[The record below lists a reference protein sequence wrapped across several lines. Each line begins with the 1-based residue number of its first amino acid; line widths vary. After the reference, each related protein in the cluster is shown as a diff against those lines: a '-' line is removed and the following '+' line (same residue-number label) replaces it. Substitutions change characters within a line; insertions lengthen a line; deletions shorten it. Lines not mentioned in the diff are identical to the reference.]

1 MKRILALMLIILMT
15 VSCIAGCSGET
26 PEETTGPAVTETT
39 ADETTQ
45 PVTEPVT
52 TEEET
57 TQEPETEPVTFEEF
71 VVTPDEEAELA
82 VALMFGNF
90 MVLQRDAVITVWG
103 TSNREGARIR
113 GLFMDDEARGEVV
126 DGKWEIKFSPKP
138 VTAEPQTMTID
149 DSCGNTVTFSDVL
162 VGDVWLIGGQSNAE
176 ATGNDIPQ
184 AYKDL
189 DPNEDRL
196 LRILHQGA
204 DDVLNRKDEAKEPR
218 EDLINSRRQWT
229 KESKKAGANS
239 TLLGLFL
246 GERLADETGIPIGI
260 ITIAA
265 NGSKLCELMPA
276 ELNAEFN
283 YKVGGGVGVSEYYNG
298 LIHPFIRIEFKG
310 MVFFQGESE
319 GFTGSVPSP
328 KKYDRDLKAYFAELR
343 NRWGFDFPVYNIQL
357 SDYTIKSVTGSANTG
372 YVRAQQYNAYLGMEN
387 TRIIPSY
394 DLGGEDSDPNFMH
407 SPKKKALGNRV
418 ADLVLADL
426 YGIGSADDALAPE
439 PIEIK
444 LSDDKTY
451 ATVKFKNVGEGLVSK
466 GGDGRFNGFEVG
478 KITKL
483 TAVEAEIISKDTV
496 KVYLPEGNYTGIAY
510 ACAVHIAAND
520 AQLYNSNGLPVIAFF
535 ANLG

>member
-1 MKRILALMLIILMT
+1 MKRILALMLIIIMT
-15 VSCIAGCSGET
+15 ASCIAGCSGEV

-71 VVTPDEEAELA
+71 VITPDEEAELA
-82 VALMFGNF
+82 VALMFGDL
-90 MVLQRDAVITVWG
+90 MVLQHDAVITVWG
-103 TSNREGARIR
+103 TSNKEGAKIR
-113 GLFMDDEARGEVV
+113 GMFMDDEARGEVV

-138 VTAEPQTMTID
+138 VTKEPQTMTID

-184 AYKDL
+184 AYKDV

-204 DDVLNRKDEAKEPR
+204 DDVLNRRAEAKKPR
-218 EDLINSRRQWT
+218 EDLINPRRQWT
-229 KESKKAGANS
+229 KETKKAAANS
-239 TLLGLFL
+239 TLLGVFL

-260 ITIAA
+260 ICIAA
-265 NGSKLCELMPA
+265 NGAKLCELMPS
-276 ELNAEFN
+276 EMCKEFK
-283 YKVGGGVGVSEYYNG
+283 YTVGGGVGVAEFYNG
-298 LIHPFIRIEFKG
+298 LIHPFLRIKFKG

-319 GFTGSVPSP
+319 GFTGSNPTP
-328 KKYDRDLKAYFAELR
+328 KKYDRDLKAYFTELR
-343 NRWGFDFPVYNIQL
+343 SRWGFDFPVYNVQL
-357 SDYTIKSVTGSANTG
+357 SDYTIQSAAGSANTG
-372 YVRAQQYNAYLGMEN
+372 YVRAQQYNAYLNMEN

-394 DLGGEDSDPNFMH
+394 DLGGDDKDPNYMH
-407 SPKKKALGNRV
+407 SPKKKALGDRIAN
-418 ADLVLADL
+418 LVLADL

-439 PIEIK
+439 PVEIK

-451 ATVKFKNVGEGLVSK
+451 ATVRFKNVGEGLVSK
-466 GGDGRFNGFEVG
+466 GGEGKFNGFEAG

-496 KVYLPEGNYTGIAY
+496 KVYLPSGSLTGIAY
-510 ACAVHIAAND
+510 ACAPHVAAND
-520 AQLYNSNGLPVIAFF
+520 VQLYNSNGLPAVAFYMY
-535 ANLG
+535 LD